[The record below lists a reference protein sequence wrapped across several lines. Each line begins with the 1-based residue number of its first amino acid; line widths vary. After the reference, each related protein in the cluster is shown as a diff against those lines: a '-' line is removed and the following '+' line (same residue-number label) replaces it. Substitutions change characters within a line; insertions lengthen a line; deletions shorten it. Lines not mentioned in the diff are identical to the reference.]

1 MTFSF
6 GFGSLVELSNVVN
19 APQILISQSFFFLTD
34 IITTNAI
41 KFTLRQ
47 HNV

>member
-1 MTFSF
+1 MTVSF

-19 APQILISQSFFFLTD
+19 APQILISQGV